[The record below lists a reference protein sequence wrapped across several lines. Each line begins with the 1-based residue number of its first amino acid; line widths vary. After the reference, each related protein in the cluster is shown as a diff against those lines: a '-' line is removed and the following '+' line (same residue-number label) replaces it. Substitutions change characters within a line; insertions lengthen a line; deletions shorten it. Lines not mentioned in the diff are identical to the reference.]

1 MKRQKGGY
9 WRRPVSRTYM
19 YNLDVGEHY
28 YAPMTSYLE
37 AERGTRGET
46 PGAMTYDE
54 RLQRQWLH
62 GRRFEPLEFRE
73 RYARASSAARG
84 ETSSSY
90 LASEM
95 ASRNSRAMSEMRA
108 SSALSR
114 QQAQSMQSASMQR
127 SVSSAGWRLG
137 AKHQRKGEKP
147 VSL

>member
-1 MKRQKGGY
+1 
-9 WRRPVSRTYM
+9 M

-84 ETSSSY
+84 ETNSSY

-127 SVSSAGWRLG
+127 SVS
-137 AKHQRKGEKP
+137 
-147 VSL
+147 

>member
-1 MKRQKGGY
+1 
-9 WRRPVSRTYM
+9 
-19 YNLDVGEHY
+19 
-28 YAPMTSYLE
+28 MTSYLE
-37 AERGTRGET
+37 SERGTRGET

-90 LASEM
+90 LAS
-95 ASRNSRAMSEMRA
+95 
-108 SSALSR
+108 SALSR

-127 SVSSAGWRLG
+127 SEQSMKASREEQMS
-137 AKHQRKGEKP
+137 KSTTIQQQRA
-147 VSL
+147 SLAS

>member
-1 MKRQKGGY
+1 
-9 WRRPVSRTYM
+9 M

-28 YAPMTSYLE
+28 YSPMTSYLE

-62 GRRFEPLEFRE
+62 GRRYEPLETRE

-84 ETSSSY
+84 EASSSY

-108 SSALSR
+108 SSAMSR
-114 QQAQSMQSASMQR
+114 QAQASMQSTSMQK
-127 SVSSAGWRLG
+127 SVSPNSAKSLQSFLSLPLKIMFFCR
-137 AKHQRKGEKP
+137 RKNLRNF
-147 VSL
+147 SHI

>member
-84 ETSSSY
+84 ET
-90 LASEM
+90 AF
-95 ASRNSRAMSEMRA
+95 ATN
-108 SSALSR
+108 
-114 QQAQSMQSASMQR
+114 
-127 SVSSAGWRLG
+127 
-137 AKHQRKGEKP
+137 
-147 VSL
+147 